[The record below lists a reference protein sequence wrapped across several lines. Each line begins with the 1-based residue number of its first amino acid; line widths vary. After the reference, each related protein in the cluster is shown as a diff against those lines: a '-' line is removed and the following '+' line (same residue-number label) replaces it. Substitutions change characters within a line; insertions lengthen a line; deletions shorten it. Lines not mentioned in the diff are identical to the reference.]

1 MRFRITL
8 LAACLALLIPTA
20 AFGQRAA
27 SHVLKAEVVLT
38 IQGEVPTPRKLTFD
52 DLAKLPRRSVQTK
65 EPDGS
70 TVVYEGVELAEVLKL
85 AGVTFGEDL
94 KGVRLS
100 TFLLVSAADGLS
112 VVFALPELD
121 SSYTERLIILADRR
135 DGKPLPASEVPLRVI
150 VPDEKRKSRWV
161 KQVTTLSINKGVS
174 TMPKKVKTR

>member
-1 MRFRITL
+1 MRFCITL
-8 LAACLALLIPTA
+8 LAACLTLLIPTA
-20 AFGQRAA
+20 TFGQRLA
-27 SHVLKAEVVLT
+27 SRGLKTEVVLT
-38 IQGEVPTPRKLTFD
+38 IQGEVPTPRNLTFE

-70 TVVYEGVELAEVLKL
+70 TVVYEGAELAEILKL

-94 KGVRLS
+94 KGTRLS
-100 TFLLVSAADGLS
+100 TFLLVSAADLS

-135 DGKPLPASEVPLRVI
+135 DGKPLSASEGPIRVI

-161 KQVTTLSINKGVS
+161 KQVTTLAINKGGR
-174 TMPKKVKTR
+174 TTLKKVKTR